1 MIAVLILMVIFGG
14 IALIKYVESS
24 NQARQRAWQLE
35 DAAAKAGGAL
45 PAAAAKALAALPAP
59 QHAAPVPSPDAPE
72 TLTLRLPAEARA
84 RAWALLST
92 VADAQK
98 GTENA
103 DTRTAYLLRQ
113 TRESYLPD
121 TLRAYL
127 DLTDGARRALEAQGQ
142 SPETLLTEQIALMED
157 GVQEALR
164 HDHAA
169 ADRLLTQGRF
179 LRERFGTAEGGL
191 SLGKVR
197 DL

>member
-1 MIAVLILMVIFGG
+1 MIAVLILIVIFGG
-14 IALIKYVESS
+14 IALIKYVESN

-35 DAAAKAGGAL
+35 DAAAKAGQAL

-59 QHAAPVPSPDAPE
+59 HPTVQDAPE

-127 DLTDGARRALEAQGQ
+127 GLTDGARRALEAQGQ

-157 GVQEALR
+157 GVREALR

-179 LRERFGTAEGGL
+179 LRERFGGTEGSL
-191 SLGKVR
+191 SLGKVG
-197 DL
+197 DV